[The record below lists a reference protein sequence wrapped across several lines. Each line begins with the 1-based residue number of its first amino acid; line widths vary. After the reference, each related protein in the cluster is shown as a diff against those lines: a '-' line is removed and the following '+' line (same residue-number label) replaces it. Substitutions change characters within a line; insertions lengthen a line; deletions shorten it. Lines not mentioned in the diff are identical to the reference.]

1 MNSAGRKILGIS
13 GSPRHSSNSDALL
26 REILG
31 AAAKAGAQPRVVC
44 LRDLHFSSCNGCEQ
58 CRAAKRCTGLD
69 DDMQQVYRAIDTADT
84 LVLVT
89 PIHNYNMTA
98 LMKAFIDRLYCYY
111 EFGPQRPGEWRSRLA
126 GQGRR
131 VVLVAIGEQ
140 TDEKDSGMDLTLETL
155 RRSMTALG
163 YETAAELPVLGVYY
177 RGQVL
182 DRSKILKQAAELGR
196 SLA

>member
-1 MNSAGRKILGIS
+1 
-13 GSPRHSSNSDALL
+13 
-26 REILG
+26 
-31 AAAKAGAQPRVVC
+31 
-44 LRDLHFSSCNGCEQ
+44 
-58 CRAAKRCTGLD
+58 
-69 DDMQQVYRAIDTADT
+69 MQQVYRAIETADT

-140 TDEKDSGMDLTLETL
+140 TSYEDGGMDLTLETL

-163 YETAAELPVLGVYY
+163 YDIAAELPVLGVYY